1 MVVELNEQEILR
13 RTKLEEITKMGINAY
28 PAELFEV
35 NASAKEIANN
45 FNVDNAEKYKLITS
59 SACKT
64 SRTCLPFPEIVNFS

>member
-45 FNVDNAEKYKLITS
+45 FNVDNAEKFKNISIAFTFFTEYCIH
-59 SACKT
+59 
-64 SRTCLPFPEIVNFS
+64 